1 MGRFIKRKELTP
13 EQYRRANKVMCV
25 ILVVCYVV
33 FIAVEYSN
41 IARAG
46 EQNSGV
52 MYRIGLYGLFAIL
65 SIIAYNIWKTKK
77 ACMVALALSILIP
90 YGVLVFSNGAVVV
103 VLVFPILIGFMIY
116 LNSVVVGLGSIYA
129 FFVCAIKCFL
139 YKQAGDLVMYNY
151 TNLIT
156 ICFVVYVYGSHRAI
170 SLLVNFSK
178 EDQSIIQKESEHRK
192 EVANVVSSIV
202 EKLHIDFTGMVDNL
216 QKVTFAM
223 GSATNAMNS
232 ISGSSEDTAQAVSN
246 QMNMTTQI
254 QRSLENTSELANNA
268 RITTENL
275 KNVVVDGKKLADN
288 LQEQSNIVDKNIT
301 NISQTVEQLVENVH
315 KVSGITDSI
324 LKISAQTNLLALN
337 ASIEAARAGEAGR
350 GFAVVADEIRKL
362 AEETKVSTEK
372 ISAII
377 RELNSVTDK
386 TQIGL
391 EESVECINQQ
401 RERVK
406 EVNES
411 FETVEHDMFKLQS
424 DVETMS
430 EEVESVLKANEE
442 IVDSIGL
449 LSAASEEVSVGAQT
463 CKDTMDTAFTN
474 LENFSSK
481 VEGTFEQ
488 LQLLKETTEVEI

>member
-25 ILVVCYVV
+25 ILVICYVV
-33 FIAVEYSN
+33 FIAVDYSN

-46 EQNSGV
+46 EETSGV
-52 MYRIGLYGLFAIL
+52 TYRIALYGLFAVFSVIV
-65 SIIAYNIWKTKK
+65 YRIWATKK
-77 ACMVALALSILIP
+77 VCMILLALSILIP
-90 YGVLVFSNGAVVV
+90 YGALVFSNSAIVV

-129 FFVCAIKCFL
+129 FFICAIKCFL
-139 YKQAGDLVMYNY
+139 YKQAGDIVMYNY

-156 ICFVVYVYGSHRAI
+156 ICFVVYVYGSYRAI
-170 SLLVNFSK
+170 SLLINFSK
-178 EDQSIIQKESEHRK
+178 EDQSIIKKEAEHRN
-192 EVANVVSSIV
+192 EVANVVSGIV
-202 EKLHIDFTGMVDNL
+202 EKLNVDFTGMIENL
-216 QKVTFAM
+216 QKVNVAM
-223 GSATNAMNS
+223 SSANTAMNS
-232 ISGSSEDTAQAVSN
+232 ISGSSEDTAQAVNN
-246 QMNMTTQI
+246 QMDMTTHI
-254 QRSLENTSELANNA
+254 QGSLETTSELTNNA
-268 RITTENL
+268 RETTENL
-275 KNVVVDGKKLADN
+275 KNIVVDGKKLADN

-301 NISQTVEQLVENVH
+301 NISQTVDQLVENVH

-324 LKISAQTNLLALN
+324 LKISSQTNLLALN

-386 TQIGL
+386 TQSGL

-401 RERVK
+401 REKVK

-411 FETVEHDMFKLQS
+411 FETVEQGMFKLQA
-424 DVETMS
+424 DVESMS
-430 EEVESVLKANEE
+430 DEVESVLKANEE
-442 IVDSIGL
+442 IVESIGL
-449 LSAASEEVSVGAQT
+449 LSAASEEVSAGAQT
-463 CKDTMDTAFTN
+463 CKDTIDTAFTN

-481 VEGTFEQ
+481 VDGTFEQ
-488 LQLLKETTEVEI
+488 LQLLKETTEA